1 MEQLNG
7 FELAGRNI
15 RVTSVDEELLVKTEE
30 PKKIE
35 TQQGSLEAE
44 DRNINSSSRLQLM
57 ANLAKGLIHMA
68 K

>member
-15 RVTSVDEELLVKTEE
+15 RVTSVEENEPVKQPEA
-30 PKKIE
+30 PIKVE
-35 TQQGSLEAE
+35 TQGNLDAE

-57 ANLAKGLIHMA
+57 ANLAKGWAKIH
-68 K
+68 